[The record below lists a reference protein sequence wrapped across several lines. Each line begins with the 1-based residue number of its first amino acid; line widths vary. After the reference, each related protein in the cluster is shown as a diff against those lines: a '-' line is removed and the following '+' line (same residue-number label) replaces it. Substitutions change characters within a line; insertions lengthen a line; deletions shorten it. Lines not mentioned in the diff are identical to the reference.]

1 MADTDVLK
9 PIADKTQRIQDR
21 LQELIRTVLSNIRP
35 ALKLLARFIKNVR
48 TSAKVLI
55 AKVGKAAVNTLL
67 KAAEKLLALGP
78 KLDKLV
84 AQARK
89 IAQAILAT
97 IKKAVQPEKVF
108 KLLKSMV
115 ARLAASFRAIVGLVA
130 QILSALN
137 PLNAVLA
144 VVRSFAMV
152 LMLMLKWIRDV
163 VGLAL
168 MIKKTQSL
176 VSKMAKA
183 LRAELKTVTQLVKET
198 NRLKPA

>member
-144 VVRSFAMV
+144 VVRSFVMV

-163 VGLAL
+163 VGLAS

>member
-163 VGLAL
+163 VGLAS